1 MTITTGT
8 VPNRLAETLIID
20 IDANGTSE
28 TNIFSGVSLANKIY
42 CIYIDNSAV
51 AAASYIKAQD
61 RTAAYANNVGA
72 DLKLYV
78 PANSIVSYLFPD
90 GLPVTAGISFI
101 GTSTTATHATQSD
114 PANGTITVRILGG
127 T

>member
-51 AAASYIKAQD
+51 AAASYIKA
-61 RTAAYANNVGA
+61 
-72 DLKLYV
+72 
-78 PANSIVSYLFPD
+78 
-90 GLPVTAGISFI
+90 
-101 GTSTTATHATQSD
+101 
-114 PANGTITVRILGG
+114 
-127 T
+127 